1 MERQGV
7 VRDSNTGDLYI
18 PASKRPDGSMRKPV
32 RVKEGYIPQEEVPAY
47 ENQGV
52 QWLKSKP
59 SLPPGLSID
68 NTVNSKDTNVLS
80 KSAKKNLKRKEKRKL
95 QGEVSADDGNLT
107 NDLGA
112 QKIVSAAVPT
122 ADVCIESPDDSSA
135 GNAIIILIG
144 LYIYE
149 LCSHILNRKKA
160 KRDK

>member
-7 VRDSNTGDLYI
+7 VRDSNTGDLFI

-80 KSAKKNLKRKEKRKL
+80 KSAKKNLKRKEKRKV
-95 QGEVSADDGNLT
+95 QGEDSADDGNQT
-107 NDLGA
+107 KDLGA
-112 QKIVSAAVPT
+112 QKIVSAAT
-122 ADVCIESPDDSSA
+122 ADVCVESPDDSSA
-135 GNAIIILIG
+135 GNAIIIPIC
-144 LYIYE
+144 LYVHA
-149 LCSHILNRKKA
+149 LCSHILNRKKQNVV
-160 KRDK
+160 K